1 VRVENGKTLKTDG
14 PFVDI
19 KGAIGGY
26 LLFEADGLAAALEL
40 AAKIP
45 AARLG
50 SAVEVRPTRQW

>member
-1 VRVENGKTLKTDG
+1 MRVENGKTLTTDG

-40 AAKIP
+40 ATKIP